1 VAGVRTGPIQEDN
14 GLCVRRT
21 VPEHVP
27 RRQPPTEPGL
37 LAVQAI
43 EERAED
49 SMRRLIASEFVTLD
63 GVMEAPG
70 HEPHPDGKNAWTL
83 RYVGEDQQRYKAEE
97 LFEAGAILL
106 GRVTYEIFAAFW
118 PTAPNDQGFANR
130 MNSIPKYVVS
140 GSLRTAGWQNSI
152 IIGGNPAEKIAEL
165 KQQSG
170 GDILLVG
177 SADLLNSLI
186 KHDVID
192 EYRIMVFPVVLGSG
206 KRLFRDATDVTH
218 LQLVDTRTFASG
230 VTVLTY
236 RPADRVPSSKYVE
249 TFAWT
254 QEQMR
259 SWQAVQNADRVLA
272 TVLFTDIVGSTEQAA
287 ALGDQGW
294 RRLLDRHDRV
304 AHAEVERFRGRFVK
318 STGDGILAT
327 FDAPTRAVRCAFGL
341 NAGLGDFGLA
351 IRSAIHTGEIEFRD
365 DDIGGIGVHIAARA
379 LAQAGDREV
388 VVTRTVRDL
397 VTGTDLVFS
406 PLGAVGL
413 RGIPGEWELFA
424 ASAG

>member
-1 VAGVRTGPIQEDN
+1 
-14 GLCVRRT
+14 
-21 VPEHVP
+21 
-27 RRQPPTEPGL
+27 
-37 LAVQAI
+37 VQAI

-170 GDILLVG
+170 GDILLFG

-192 EYRIMVFPVVLGSG
+192 EYRIMVFPVMLGSG

-379 LAQAGDREV
+379 LAQASDREV

>member
-1 VAGVRTGPIQEDN
+1 
-14 GLCVRRT
+14 
-21 VPEHVP
+21 
-27 RRQPPTEPGL
+27 
-37 LAVQAI
+37 
-43 EERAED
+43 
-49 SMRRLIASEFVTLD
+49 MRRLIASEFVTLD

-70 HEPHPDGKNAWTL
+70 HDQHPDGKNAWAL
-83 RYVGEDQQRYKAEE
+83 RYASDDQQRYKSEE
-97 LFEAGAILL
+97 LFEAGALLL

-118 PTAPNDQGFANR
+118 PTAPKDEGFANR
-130 MNSIPKYVVS
+130 MNAIPKYVVS
-140 GSLRTAGWQNSI
+140 ESLRTAGWQNSS

-170 GDILLVG
+170 GDILLLG

-186 KHDVID
+186 THDVID
-192 EYRIMVFPVVLGSG
+192 EYRFMVFPVVLGSG
-206 KRLFRDATDVTH
+206 KRLFRAATDITH
-218 LQLVDTRTFASG
+218 LRLVDTRAFASG

-236 RPADRVPSSKYVE
+236 RPADRVPSSRYVE

-259 SWQAVQNADRVLA
+259 SWQAAQNADRVLA
-272 TVLFTDIVGSTEQAA
+272 TVLFTDIVSSTEQAA
-287 ALGDQGW
+287 ALGDQRW

-304 AHAEVERFRGRFVK
+304 ARAEVERFRGRFVK

-327 FDAPTRAVRCAFGL
+327 FDAPTRALRCAFAL
-341 NAGLGDFGLA
+341 IAGLGDFGLA
-351 IRSAIHTGEIEFRD
+351 IRSSIHTGEIEFRD
-365 DDIGGIGVHIAARA
+365 HDIGGIGVHIAARA
-379 LAQAGDREV
+379 LAQAGGREV

>member
-1 VAGVRTGPIQEDN
+1 MAG
-14 GLCVRRT
+14 
-21 VPEHVP
+21 
-27 RRQPPTEPGL
+27 
-37 LAVQAI
+37 
-43 EERAED
+43 
-49 SMRRLIASEFVTLD
+49 RLIASEFVTLD
-63 GVMEAPG
+63 GVMQAPG
-70 HEPHPDGKNAWTL
+70 HDEHPDGKNAWAL
-83 RYVGEDQQRYKAEE
+83 RYAGEEQQRYKAEE
-97 LFEAGAILL
+97 LFGAGAILL

-118 PTAPNDQGFANR
+118 PTAPKDEGFADR

-140 GSLRTAGWQNSI
+140 KSLRTAGWQNTTI
-152 IIGGNPAEKIAEL
+152 VGGNPAEKIAEL
-165 KQQSG
+165 KQQAD
-170 GDILLVG
+170 GDILLYG

-186 KHDVID
+186 RHDVID
-192 EYRIMVFPVVLGSG
+192 EYRLMVFPVVLGSG
-206 KRLFRDATDVTH
+206 KRLFRDATAITH
-218 LQLVDTRTFASG
+218 LQLVDTRTFGSG
-230 VTVLTY
+230 VTVLVY
-236 RPADRVPSSKYVE
+236 RPADRVPSSRYVE
-249 TFAWT
+249 THAWT
-254 QEQMR
+254 QEQLR
-259 SWQAVQNADRVLA
+259 SWQAAQNADRVLA

-287 ALGDQGW
+287 ALGDQEW

-304 AHAEVERFRGRFVK
+304 ARAEVERFRGRFVK

-327 FDAPTRAVRCAFGL
+327 FDAPTRALRCAFGL

-397 VTGTDLVFS
+397 VTGTDLAFR

>member
-1 VAGVRTGPIQEDN
+1 
-14 GLCVRRT
+14 
-21 VPEHVP
+21 
-27 RRQPPTEPGL
+27 
-37 LAVQAI
+37 
-43 EERAED
+43 
-49 SMRRLIASEFVTLD
+49 MRRLIASEFVTLD

>member
-1 VAGVRTGPIQEDN
+1 
-14 GLCVRRT
+14 
-21 VPEHVP
+21 
-27 RRQPPTEPGL
+27 
-37 LAVQAI
+37 VQAI

-70 HEPHPDGKNAWTL
+70 HEPHPDGKNAWAL
-83 RYVGEDQQRYKAEE
+83 RYSGEDQQRYKTEE
-97 LFEAGAILL
+97 LLAAGAVLM

-118 PTAPNDQGFANR
+118 PTAPNDQGFADR

-152 IIGGNPAEKIAEL
+152 IIGGNPAEKVAEL

-170 GDILLVG
+170 GDMLLIG

-186 KHDVID
+186 RHDLID
-192 EYRIMVFPVVLGSG
+192 EYRFMVFPVVLGGG
-206 KRLFRDATDVTH
+206 KRLFRDATDMTP
-218 LQLVDTRTFASG
+218 LQLADTRTFASG

-236 RPADRVPSSKYVE
+236 RPADRVPSSRYVDA
-249 TFAWT
+249 FAWT

-259 SWQAVQNADRVLA
+259 SWQAAQNADRVLA

-327 FDAPTRAVRCAFGL
+327 FDAPTRALRCAFGL
-341 NAGLGDFGLA
+341 NAGLGDIGLA

-397 VTGTDLVFS
+397 VTGTDLAFS

>member
-1 VAGVRTGPIQEDN
+1 
-14 GLCVRRT
+14 
-21 VPEHVP
+21 
-27 RRQPPTEPGL
+27 
-37 LAVQAI
+37 
-43 EERAED
+43 
-49 SMRRLIASEFVTLD
+49 MRRLVASEFVTLD

-70 HEPHPDGKNAWTL
+70 HEPHPDGKNAWAL
-83 RYVGEDQQRYKAEE
+83 RYAGEDQQRYKVEE
-97 LFEAGAILL
+97 LFQAGAVLL
-106 GRVTYEIFAAFW
+106 GRVTYEIFASFW
-118 PTAPNDQGFANR
+118 PTAPKDEGFANR

-140 GSLRTAGWQNSI
+140 QSLRAASWRNSS

-165 KQQSG
+165 KQQPG
-170 GDILLVG
+170 GDILLFG

-186 KHDVID
+186 NHDLID
-192 EYRIMVFPVVLGSG
+192 EYRLMVFPVVLGTG
-206 KRLFRDATDVTH
+206 KRLFRDARDVLH
-218 LQLVDTRTFASG
+218 LQLVDTRAFASG

-236 RPADRVPSSKYVE
+236 RPADRVPSSRYVE

-254 QEQMR
+254 REQLR
-259 SWQAVQNADRVLA
+259 SWQAAQNADRVLA
-272 TVLFTDIVGSTEQAA
+272 TVLFTDIVGSTAQAA

-294 RRLLDRHDRV
+294 RRLLDRHDEV
-304 AHAEVERFRGRFVK
+304 ARAEVERFRGRFVK

-327 FDAPTRAVRCAFGL
+327 FDAPTRALRCAFGL
-341 NAGLGDFGLA
+341 NAGLGDVGLA

-379 LAQAGDREV
+379 LALAGHGQV

-397 VTGTDLVFS
+397 VTGTDLAFS

>member
-1 VAGVRTGPIQEDN
+1 
-14 GLCVRRT
+14 
-21 VPEHVP
+21 
-27 RRQPPTEPGL
+27 
-37 LAVQAI
+37 
-43 EERAED
+43 
-49 SMRRLIASEFVTLD
+49 MRRLIASEFVTLD

-70 HEPHPDGKNAWTL
+70 HDQHADGKNAWAL
-83 RYVGEDQQRYKAEE
+83 RYAGDDQQRYKSEE
-97 LFEAGAILL
+97 LSEAGAILL

-118 PTAPNDQGFANR
+118 PTAPNDEGFAER

-140 GSLRTAGWQNSI
+140 KSLRTAGWQNSV

-170 GDILLVG
+170 GDVLLLG

-186 KHDVID
+186 THDVID
-192 EYRIMVFPVVLGSG
+192 EYRLMVFPVVLGSG
-206 KRLFRDATDVTH
+206 KRLFRAATDITH
-218 LQLVDTRTFASG
+218 LQLVDARTFASG
-230 VTVLTY
+230 VTVLSY
-236 RPADRVPSSKYVE
+236 RPTDRVPSSRYVE
-249 TFAWT
+249 SFAWT

-259 SWQAVQNADRVLA
+259 SWQAAQNADRVLA

-287 ALGDQGW
+287 ALGDQRW
-294 RRLLDRHDRV
+294 RRLLDRHDQV
-304 AHAEVERFRGRFVK
+304 ARAEVERFRGRFVK

-327 FDAPTRAVRCAFGL
+327 FDAPTRALRCAFAL

-365 DDIGGIGVHIAARA
+365 HDIGGIGVHIAARA
-379 LAQAGDREV
+379 LGQAGDREV

-397 VTGTDLVFS
+397 VTGTDLAFS

-413 RGIPGEWELFA
+413 RGVPGEWELFA